1 MNLAAWNVRGLNKK
15 PHQDEVVNFINSNG
29 LSLCGFLETKV
40 KSHNSLSISKRIK
53 KGWKWIFNNDYHYN
67 GRIWVGWD
75 PNFWD
80 IVVVDCNAQWITCKC
95 TFKEKNVSF
104 LSSFVYAYNNACDRI
119 PLWNYLLSASSTI
132 LPWIVLGDFNCIV
145 DLLEVD
151 GGREHWTPEMETFR
165 ECLLD
170 SRLSTLSTVGHRF
183 TWCNNR
189 GDTRVYKRLDR
200 ALVNSSWLLTHPN
213 SQCHVLNR
221 GIMDHCPLKIHAPME
236 IDKVHKNFQF
246 FNYMFQLDGFK
257 DAVLT
262 AWSQPLFGDPLAV
275 LGRKLKLVKQN
286 LVKLNKIHGD
296 VREKTVNA
304 RATLAAIQD
313 ALLISP
319 RDPVLLRDELQGGEA
334 LLKALN
340 HEEVFYKQKSRVSWL
355 SLGDN
360 NNSFFFNQT
369 KQNWNHNKILAIK
382 DANGQTVLGHKL
394 VASVAVD
401 FFKNS
406 LGSPPDSQPIVLD
419 VDCGR
424 ISDQDHPILLA
435 PVDDVLVFNTLKG
448 MKRNKAP
455 GPEGFNVEFYLHCW
469 EIVGPLFCAAVRDF
483 FVHSMLTRG
492 ANSTLIA
499 LIPKHT
505 AADSMKDFRPI
516 SLCTMVYKCISKIL
530 ASRLKKI
537 LPNLID
543 HAQSAFIPGRQISD
557 NILLAQELFRG
568 YSRDTGTPKCAL
580 KIDLHKAFDSI
591 RWDFLFAALDH
602 MNFPPQFVGW
612 VRECVTTA
620 MYSVK
625 VNGSSCGYFKGA
637 KGIRQGDPL
646 SPYLFS
652 IAMHVF
658 SCILNN
664 PPPDFKFH
672 WRCKE
677 LSLTHLLFA
686 DDVLLFSRGDSPSIT
701 HLMDSLVKFGD
712 LSGLNA
718 SLLKSSSFFCNCPPD
733 LISWFD
739 NAYSMPRG
747 QLPVKFLGV
756 PLISSKLSVNDCV
769 PLVDRITSKILSWTS
784 LLLSYMGRLRLIEVV
799 LHSVQNFWTRHFVLP
814 KCIHKL
820 IQQILTRFLW
830 KGDITAVGGAK
841 VSWANLCLPKEEGGL
856 GLKKSEEW
864 NHAQILSHLWS
875 VVNQS
880 GSLWSKWVV
889 NSVLKGRNFWVI
901 PVPTD
906 CSWIWRKVLGLR
918 GLAKRFVKFQLGNG
932 MNTSLW
938 FDPWWRNESLALSF
952 ADPIIRAAG
961 SSINAS
967 VYTLISFGEWR
978 LPRGN
983 LQHHHAN
990 LALAAWLRD
999 FDYPSFD
1006 LEKGDMITWEGTK
1019 SSQVSTRLIWN
1030 SIRLRGDSC
1039 PWAVGVWFKL
1049 RITRFCFLSWLLC
1062 LDRVVTR
1069 STLFDRHVIEDSG
1082 CIFCIGDVETA
1093 QHLFIACPYA
1103 RFIHRSYLFEVHGL
1117 VFDHSLLWKDWIMS
1131 ILAISD
1137 LPQRQVL
1144 LLYLQVFA
1152 YHMWRERNA
1161 RLHGGGSFGPRK
1173 LLEGI
1178 MVDIRGR
1185 AASSTWLSRL
1195 ICSRPMI
1202 CTWLF

>member
-119 PLWNYLLSASSTI
+119 PLWNYFLSASSTI

-319 RDPVLLRDELQGGEA
+319 RDPVLLRDELQGGGRPF
-334 LLKALN
+334 LKPSIT
-340 HEEVFYKQKSRVSWL
+340 K
-355 SLGDN
+355 
-360 NNSFFFNQT
+360 SFFFNQT

-424 ISDQDHPILLA
+424 ISDQAHPILLA
-435 PVDDVLVFNTLKG
+435 PVDDVLVFNTLK
-448 MKRNKAP
+448 
-455 GPEGFNVEFYLHCW
+455 
-469 EIVGPLFCAAVRDF
+469 
-483 FVHSMLTRG
+483 G

-602 MNFPPQFVGW
+602 INFPPQFVGW

-620 MYSVK
+620 MYSV
-625 VNGSSCGYFKGA
+625 
-637 KGIRQGDPL
+637 
-646 SPYLFS
+646 
-652 IAMHVF
+652 
-658 SCILNN
+658 
-664 PPPDFKFH
+664 KFH

-830 KGDITAVGGAK
+830 KGDITDVGGAK
-841 VSWANLCLPKEEGGL
+841 VSWAHLCLPKEEGGL

-864 NHAQILSHLWS
+864 NRAQILSHLWS

-889 NSVLKGRNFWVI
+889 NSVLKGRNIWVI

-1030 SIRLRGDSC
+1030 FIRLRGDSC